1 MLRRCEQDISC
12 CYLLSCAIS
21 CYLVSIFFIFFFIF
35 FSLLA
40 CKTLNSFSDKKKLS
54 GGFWFLVLADFF
66 LFFLVGFFSAV
77 TGFGEFFVLVVLFG
91 FDRLSGHLLF
101 WRSHAFSHTTRSP
114 AVARF
119 LVVTRSLAV
128 TRFDYVGRSPA
139 FWWSLALWRS
149 PALIMMGGH
158 PL

>member
-1 MLRRCEQDISC
+1 MNKDHSGPYFIS
-12 CYLLSCAIS
+12 S
-21 CYLVSIFFIFFFIF
+21 
-35 FSLLA
+35 
-40 CKTLNSFSDKKKLS
+40 LNSFCDKKRLC
-54 GGFWFLVLADFF
+54 GGFWFLVFAFFFGRFF
-66 LFFLVGFFSAV
+66 LAV
-77 TGFGEFFVLVVLFG
+77 TGFGGFFVLVVLFG

>member
-1 MLRRCEQDISC
+1 M
-12 CYLLSCAIS
+12 
-21 CYLVSIFFIFFFIF
+21 
-35 FSLLA
+35 
-40 CKTLNSFSDKKKLS
+40 
-54 GGFWFLVLADFF
+54 
-66 LFFLVGFFSAV
+66 VGFFSAV
-77 TGFGEFFVLVVLFG
+77 TGFGGFFVLVVLFG

-128 TRFDYVGRSPA
+128 TRFDYVGRPPA

-149 PALIMMGGH
+149 PALIMLGMRNAAGGH
-158 PL
+158 PLSGKNALSGGHPLSGGHSLSI